1 MLWLPLKVYYQ
12 WWFMQNPVSST
23 ASSVSIKTRRGGSA
37 RLRVG
42 RASPWLWRAGTA
54 RLLTAQPSFVY
65 HSGSV
70 PSVVQPTTERGNCSD
85 LVGWP
90 WTQTETSQE
99 NVFYLYF
106 SADIGH
112 SGARPSFFW
121 TVQRLNWPKEPL
133 RRYSLV
139 SINNI
144 WWLSGACGYLELM
157 VKYVH
162 FLKRSTVFQAH
173 LSQWLPLSRGHRV
186 FHGASPVAGLS
197 NY

>member
-23 ASSVSIKTRRGGSA
+23 ASSVSIKTRLRGRAGC
-37 RLRVG
+37 RVG
-42 RASPWLWRAGTA
+42 PASPSLSPAGPA
-54 RLLTAQPSFVY
+54 RLLRAPPSFVY

-70 PSVVQPTTERGNCSD
+70 PSVVQPNTERGNCSD

-90 WTQTETSQE
+90 WTQAETSQE

-106 SADIGH
+106 SDYIGH
-112 SGARPSFFW
+112 SGARPSLFW
-121 TVQRLNWPKEPL
+121 MVQGLNRPKEPL
-133 RRYSLV
+133 RSYSLI
-139 SINNI
+139 SMNNI
-144 WWLSGACGYLELM
+144 WWLSGACGHLELM

-162 FLKRSTVFQAH
+162 FLKWGTVFQAH

-186 FHGASPVAGLS
+186 FHGASPVASLS